1 MQATDMK
8 WSYVEA
14 VSVTP
19 IIISMIAKSLFH
31 LLSCKGAHK
40 LAHAKNAFVKK
51 SVVSVQTYEGLL
63 VVLTADKNLHSA
75 DLEVELRIR
84 AV

>member
-1 MQATDMK
+1 MK
-8 WSYVEA
+8 WSYVKA

-19 IIISMIAKSLFH
+19 IIISMIGKSLFH
-31 LLSCKGAHK
+31 SFSCKGAHK
-40 LAHAKNAFVKK
+40 LAHAKNGFVKK
-51 SVVSVQTYEGLL
+51 SVVSVQTYTGLL
-63 VVLTADKNLHSA
+63 VVLTAADKNLHSA

>member
-1 MQATDMK
+1 
-8 WSYVEA
+8 
-14 VSVTP
+14 
-19 IIISMIAKSLFH
+19 MIAKSLFH
-31 LLSCKGAHK
+31 SFSCKGAHK
-40 LAHAKNAFVKK
+40 LAHAKNGFVKK
-51 SVVSVQTYEGLL
+51 SVVSVQTYNGLL